1 MFRKKKDIAYE
12 RDMALD
18 FINEIKEIPG
28 GEQIIDCIQCGTCSG
43 SCPTSFLMRHSP
55 RKLIAMTRAGMRK
68 EVLSSPDIW
77 LCTSCYYCYVR
88 CPRNI
93 KVTDLM
99 YAYKRLS
106 ARDKYP
112 IQKRGYHLGNAFLN
126 VVNKY
131 GRNNETELLMRYF
144 LRADWLGAIKNIPI
158 GLKLFLKKR
167 LPIKRH
173 RIKGLKDFREMIKR
187 AEKLQHTP

>member
-1 MFRKKKDIAYE
+1 MTKPKDVQCE
-12 RDMALD
+12 HDMSLD
-18 FINEIKEIPG
+18 FIDELKEIPG
-28 GEQIIDCIQCGTCSG
+28 GEQITNCIQCGTCSG
-43 SCPTSFLMRHSP
+43 SCPTAYLMKDSP

-77 LCTSCYYCYVR
+77 LCTSCYSCYVR

-106 ARDKYP
+106 AKDKYP
-112 IQKRGYHLGNAFLN
+112 IQKRGVTLGKEFMN

-131 GRNNETELLMRYF
+131 GRNNETELLVKYF
-144 LRADWLGAIKNIPI
+144 LKADWIGAIKNTGVGIR
-158 GLKLFLKKR
+158 LFLKKR
-167 LPIKRH
+167 LPLKKHKIKN
-173 RIKGLKDFREMIKR
+173 LDSFRAIVKK
-187 AEKLQHTP
+187 AESLQHTP